1 VRPSAS
7 PSSAK
12 TLGLDPGLRVAE
24 AHQSLGYGLDEAGR
38 PADKRER
45 SLAGRP
51 GNVGEQRGVRNLAC
65 LSQDAAGSPSYA
77 SFISRNAA
85 SVLDADQDTTTTFGA
100 DPDLNLFGF
109 LWDNNGNPW
118 PGTETANLN
127 EATQGSALD
136 ALVASMG
143 DSYAMC

>member
-1 VRPSAS
+1 VTGP
-7 PSSAK
+7 
-12 TLGLDPGLRVAE
+12 
-24 AHQSLGYGLDEAGR
+24 HQYFLQF
-38 PADKRER
+38 K
-45 SLAGRP
+45 
-51 GNVGEQRGVRNLAC
+51 GVFIRNLAC
-65 LSQDAAGSPSYA
+65 LSQGAAGSPSCA

-85 SVLDADQDTTTTFGA
+85 SVLDVDQDTTTTFGA

-109 LWDNNGNPW
+109 LWDNNGSSW